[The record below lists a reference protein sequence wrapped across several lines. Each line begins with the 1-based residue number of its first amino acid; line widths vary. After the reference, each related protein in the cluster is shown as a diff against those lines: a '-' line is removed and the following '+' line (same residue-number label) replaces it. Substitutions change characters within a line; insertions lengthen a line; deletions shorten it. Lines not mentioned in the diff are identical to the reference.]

1 MPRRDDIPSD
11 REMTLKVTSIW
22 RINCDQDAR
31 PGTRRDRGIPM
42 GTNPNNKSPRTLL
55 SVEEASVLL
64 GVTRSTL
71 YRAIKAGTFPL
82 PVFRIGQRTRIPRRS
97 VDRLLAGLPLSPPE
111 EEPSLADPSLSQATD
126 THPASSPVLGSFADG
141 ESRLP
146 T

>member
-1 MPRRDDIPSD
+1 
-11 REMTLKVTSIW
+11 
-22 RINCDQDAR
+22 
-31 PGTRRDRGIPM
+31 M
-42 GTNPNNKSPRTLL
+42 GRNPNNKSSRSLL

-97 VDRLLAGLPLSPPE
+97 VDRLLAGLPPSPE
-111 EEPSLADPSLSQATD
+111 EEPSLADTSLSQATD
-126 THPASSPVLGSFADG
+126 THPTDAQPVSSPVLGSSLDG

>member
-1 MPRRDDIPSD
+1 
-11 REMTLKVTSIW
+11 
-22 RINCDQDAR
+22 
-31 PGTRRDRGIPM
+31 M
-42 GTNPNNKSPRTLL
+42 GTNPNNKSPRSLL

-97 VDRLLAGLPLSPPE
+97 VDRLIAGLPLPPPE
-111 EEPSLADPSLSQATD
+111 ELSPDDPSSSSATD
-126 THPASSPVLGSFADG
+126 THPAFVPALGLSVDG

>member
-1 MPRRDDIPSD
+1 
-11 REMTLKVTSIW
+11 
-22 RINCDQDAR
+22 
-31 PGTRRDRGIPM
+31 M
-42 GTNPNNKSPRTLL
+42 GTYPNNKSPRSLL

-64 GVTRSTL
+64 GVARSTL

>member
-1 MPRRDDIPSD
+1 
-11 REMTLKVTSIW
+11 MTLEVTSIW
-22 RINCDQDAR
+22 RINCDHDAR

-42 GTNPNNKSPRTLL
+42 GTNPNNKSSRSLL

-111 EEPSLADPSLSQATD
+111 EPSLADPSSGQATD
-126 THPASSPVLGSFADG
+126 THPASSPVLAHS
-141 ESRLP
+141 
-146 T
+146 